1 MKNREKKQYC
11 VNGSYT
17 VEAAL
22 IFPII
27 VLVLAAMLYMIFYL
41 HDKYI
46 LNVYVNRMAQECC
59 WLFIEN
65 EHASEKR
72 SSDVIIQE
80 VSKKYEPELKAQL
93 LMLEIS
99 KSLGLCKK
107 NILTH
112 LYTATWRI
120 VGEPKTLLDLSRFH
134 TFSTVAC
141 EGEYARVH
149 IRKWIYGQEFQKELK
164 GGE

>member
-1 MKNREKKQYC
+1 
-11 VNGSYT
+11 
-17 VEAAL
+17 
-22 IFPII
+22 
-27 VLVLAAMLYMIFYL
+27 
-41 HDKYI
+41 
-46 LNVYVNRMAQECC
+46 
-59 WLFIEN
+59 
-65 EHASEKR
+65 
-72 SSDVIIQE
+72 
-80 VSKKYEPELKAQL
+80 
-93 LMLEIS
+93 MLEIS

-149 IRKWIYGQEFQKELK
+149 IRKWIYGQEFKKELK
-164 GGE
+164 GGSDDGPTAFRTGDLSYIFGDGY